1 MNGTNQSLSLRQRN
15 YQQKEGERFLQFSL
29 QGGINALIPL
39 ADLHGTMEVSLQEIL
54 PVPQVDQFWLGIIN
68 WQGEAIW
75 IVDLGV
81 LIGSSHWCQQ
91 DNILPSGT
99 VILIAI
105 EGNIIGLLVEEV
117 NGIETYESQLCL
129 PMTGLSPNPRWETV
143 FKGYFLSDTGEPY
156 LVFDTTSLKDI
167 LH

>member
-29 QGGINALIPL
+29 QGGIKTLIPL
-39 ADLHGTMEVSLQEIL
+39 ADLHGTIEVSLQEIL
-54 PVPQVDQFWLGIIN
+54 PVPQVAEFWLGIIN

-75 IVDLGV
+75 IVNLGA

-91 DNILPSGT
+91 DTILPSGMA
-99 VILIAI
+99 ILIAI
-105 EGNIIGLLVEEV
+105 NGNTIGLLVEQV
-117 NGIETYESQLCL
+117 NGIETYEPQLCL
-129 PMTGLSPNPRWETV
+129 PMAGLSSNPRWKAV

-156 LVFDTTSLKDI
+156 LVFNTTSLKDI